1 MAISRSRGRADA
13 AAQGGSDVY
22 TGLLGL
28 SLGALIVGC
37 IFLYMDW
44 AQYPQKK
51 PELPGAPA
59 VNRPT
64 APPGGQPAPPR

>member
-1 MAISRSRGRADA
+1 MAISRSRGRAA
-13 AAQGGSDVY
+13 PGGSDVY

-37 IFLYMDW
+37 VFLYMDW

-51 PELPGAPA
+51 PEVPPAPNIKPA
-59 VNRPT
+59 AGP
-64 APPGGQPAPPR
+64 ASQPAPPR